1 MQIML
6 GIVLSSMP
14 ELSLK
19 GACCHSLESLLCPE
33 TAMAICDRQ
42 SYREIP
48 VGSSCPGGCMEFSCK
63 SARFVL
69 AARDVPKNVTASK
82 LDFQVPYALNEI
94 MSMSPLFWSACKP
107 EFKGSWDAYPR
118 HSLVA
123 KLCRREGSAKHTLR
137 FVSTMKELF

>member
-6 GIVLSSMP
+6 RIVLSSVP

-33 TAMAICDRQ
+33 TAMAIFDRR

-48 VGSSCPGGCMEFSCK
+48 VGSSCPGGRMGFACK

-69 AARDVPKNVTASK
+69 AARDVPRNATASK
-82 LDFQVPYALNEI
+82 LDSQVPCALNEI
-94 MSMSPLFWSACKP
+94 MSISPSACKP
-107 EFKGSWDAYPR
+107 EF
-118 HSLVA
+118 
-123 KLCRREGSAKHTLR
+123 
-137 FVSTMKELF
+137 